1 MASCKYDVF
10 LSFKGED
17 TRDNFLSHLVVVFQ
31 QKKIKTFVDEELTR
45 GDEISPAL
53 LKAIEESKISVIIF
67 SKNYASSKWCLD
79 ELVKILQ
86 CHKKNGQLVIPVF
99 YNVDPSDVRNQT
111 GSFKDAFVKHDKQ
124 FNKKM
129 PEKVQK
135 WRAVLTEASNLSGWD
150 SGTTKSQ
157 LGLMCSSLAA
167 NSPLARP
174 DAKLV
179 KEITADIL
187 EKLEKL
193 SAAIS
198 DSDGLIGL
206 ESRVEQVKSLLAIGL
221 PDVRLVGI
229 WGMGGIGK
237 TTIAGVVFN
246 QFSQKFEGKYFMA
259 NVREESEKCGGL
271 VHLRNQVLS
280 KVLGENFDIGTPK
293 IPQYIRDRLQRMKVF
308 IVLDDVSKYG
318 QLEYFAGG
326 LDRFGP
332 GSRIIVT
339 TRDKT
344 ILERYGTHRIYEV
357 EGLNCNEAFQLFCS
371 CAFKENHCPEDLL
384 KHSETAVHYAKG
396 NPLALKVLGSSFHGK
411 SKPDWVN
418 TLNNLKRISGSDIY
432 GVLKISY
439 DELSWEEKNL
449 FLDIACFFNGDDR
462 EHVMWILSD
471 DYYSVQ
477 YGMNVLINK
486 SLIKISYNKLQMH
499 DLLQEMGRE
508 IVCQEFREKPEKRS
522 RLWDYK
528 DVCHV
533 LEKNK
538 GTDAIKSIFLDLSK
552 IEEINLDPRVFSNM
566 SNLRL
571 LKFYISGHFDISK
584 MSSKVHLQQGLENLP
599 EELRY
604 LYWHGYPLKTLP
616 LDFVP
621 QNLIELNFP
630 YSKVE
635 QIWEGKKKAPKLKY
649 VDLNHSTNLT
659 RIPEPSETPNLE
671 RINFWNCTGLA
682 HIPSYVQNFNKLGN
696 MIMAGCE
703 SLRCFPQNI
712 HFISSIKIDCYK
724 CVNLREFPRIS
735 GNVVEL
741 NLMCTPIEEVPL
753 SIECLPNLET
763 LEMSFCNSLKRLSTS
778 ICKLKSLRSLDL
790 SYCINLESFPEILEK
805 MELLEEIN
813 LEEASNIKELPSSIE
828 NLEGLKQ
835 LKLTGCTK
843 LGSLPESLG
852 NLKSLERLHAGL
864 LAIPQAPSSIVDLN
878 KLETLSLFECRGLVL
893 PPLLSGL
900 SSLKKLELGDCEI
913 MEIPPDIGCLSS
925 LESLNLSGNNIESL
939 PTSISQLSR
948 LRWLCLVN
956 CVKLQ
961 SLPELPLLLVM
972 LGASDCKRLQFLPE
986 LTACLEELDV
996 SILQALS
1003 NRTGERLSK
1012 HMSPVQLIFANCLK
1026 LNESTWAD
1034 LQKRIRHMII
1044 ASLRLFYEK
1053 EFDGI
1058 SFCLPGSEVPDWY
1071 SSQSIGSLITIQL
1084 PHRCGSKIFIG
1095 FALCVAIEFE
1105 FEEDSYSP
1113 AIFFGVGSVSFDFFI
1128 RYQLVIGKG
1137 PQKVKCC
1144 GVSPVYANLNT
1155 FTLEFGGSSEDF
1167 HDIDNAQS
1175 VGGSHEKFKYDFRTQ
1190 SGESESE
1197 YGDRQPVAAKLG
1209 ATGTCRTK
1217 LGLMDSVVL
1226 ELCYDGWWE
1235 TLENGC
1241 MEYVNGKNR
1250 AFLVGKNYLF
1260 DQLLARVYE
1269 VLKINPNDYSITM
1282 KTTLRSSNTLYR
1294 ICAMPMDICDDEMV
1308 RVVLHMASN
1317 VANFGCI
1324 PIFVTTSPRVPSEG
1338 IEPHVDTE
1346 TSFRANMSG
1355 PDNDEEVL
1363 PRTISLQQYYSPIHD
1378 NYDNI
1383 DDNGVTLQDVGA
1395 TVFPITTSLE
1405 QQYSPYH
1412 NNDFRDNDDFH
1423 NETEGDNIYAE
1434 PSNNTRR
1441 GTRFNN
1447 DGDDGGAGP
1456 SNVPSFQDED
1466 ECEDN
1471 TPVNNRGNR
1480 PIPSMVRSRR
1490 RIDPLTSLAPTL
1502 PSNMVAPSFVSS
1514 CDSDDISVGKL
1525 FAEKNELILQLR
1537 KAYRAREVGL
1547 EIVRGNPAESYNLLP
1562 KYSHVLTTANE
1573 GTVTHLEQDGDGN
1586 FLYYFVALG
1595 SSIKGFMQYIRP
1607 VIAVD
1612 GTHLKG
1618 LYRGSM
1624 FVATCLD
1631 GNNQLYPLAIGI
1643 MDSEN
1648 NDAWEWFMMKLHGVI
1663 GDRPELVIISDRC
1676 TAIRRAVLKVFHN
1689 ATHGVC
1695 FYHVKGNIKSQFR
1708 MSKALWDEFEP
1719 TFINAAKAYGHEEFK
1734 RQLEGLW
1741 MIHSGAADYL
1751 ENNVGMCNW
1760 ARSQFQG
1767 RRYNILT
1774 TNIAESVNA
1783 FMREPR
1789 KFPVTHLVDHFRKIL
1804 QQWFYDRKIVAESM
1818 TTRLTTWADEIVTER
1833 RTIADRMIVRP
1844 VSPHRF
1850 QVIGGGL
1857 KEGLVD
1863 LQKRTCSCR
1872 VFHLDQLVCAHAI
1885 AACLTHRVDFINLC
1899 SDFYTTESLAMAY
1912 AQPVEPVGDVAD
1924 WEVPDEIQELQE
1936 YPPVE
1941 APPPGRRK
1949 ERRIPSAG
1957 EDVDRRTVRCGR
1969 CHELGHNRKRCK
1981 NPIASTRS

>member
-17 TRDNFLSHLVVVFQ
+17 TRDNFLSHLVVVLQ
-31 QKKIKTFVDEELTR
+31 QKKIKTFIDEELTR

-79 ELVKILQ
+79 ELVKILK

-157 LGLMCSSLAA
+157 LGQMCSSLAA

-246 QFSQKFEGKYFMA
+246 QFSQKFEEKYFMA

-308 IVLDDVSKYG
+308 IVLDDVS
-318 QLEYFAGG
+318 
-326 LDRFGP
+326 
-332 GSRIIVT
+332 
-339 TRDKT
+339 
-344 ILERYGTHRIYEV
+344 
-357 EGLNCNEAFQLFCS
+357 N

-396 NPLALKVLGSSFHGK
+396 NPLALQVLGSSFQGK

-471 DYYSVQ
+471 DCYSVQ

-584 MSSKVHLQQGLENLP
+584 MSSKVHLQQGLEYLP

-671 RINFWNCTGLA
+671 RMNLWNCTGLA

-763 LEMSFCNSLKRLSTS
+763 LEMSFCYSLKRLSTS

-828 NLEGLKQ
+828 NIEGLKQ

-843 LGSLPESLG
+843 LASLPESLG
-852 NLKSLERLHAGL
+852 NLKSLERLDAGL
-864 LAIPQAPSSIVDLN
+864 LAIPQAPSFIVDLN

-900 SSLKKLELGDCEI
+900 SSLKKLELRDCEI
-913 MEIPPDIGCLSS
+913 MEIPPDIGSLSS
-925 LESLNLSGNNIESL
+925 LEILNLSGNNFESL

-948 LRWLCLVN
+948 LRWLYLAN
-956 CVKLQ
+956 CIMLQ
-961 SLPELPLLLVM
+961 SLPELPPLLVV

-986 LTACLEELDV
+986 LTSCLEELDA
-996 SILQALS
+996 STLQALS
-1003 NRTGERLSK
+1003 NRTCERLSK
-1012 HMSPVQLIFANCLK
+1012 HMFPMQLIFANCLK
-1026 LNESTWAD
+1026 LNESIWAD
-1034 LQKRIRHMII
+1034 LQQRIWHMII
-1044 ASLRLFYEK
+1044 ASLRLFREK
-1053 EFDGI
+1053 KFDGI

-1071 SSQSIGSLITIQL
+1071 SSQSIGSSITIQL
-1084 PHRCGSKIFIG
+1084 PHRCGNKFFIG
-1095 FALCVAIEFE
+1095 FSLCVAIEFE

-1113 AIFFGVGSVSFDFFI
+1113 AIFFGVGCKFGFDHFCQLVGNVCVNSNHVILGFYPCWNIGLSDGATVSFDFFI
-1128 RYQLVIGKG
+1128 IPYQLVIGKG
-1137 PQKVKCC
+1137 PRKVKCC
-1144 GVSPVYANLNT
+1144 GVTPVYANPNT
-1155 FTLEFGGSSEDF
+1155 FTVEFGGGSEDF

-1175 VGGSHEKFKYDFRTQ
+1175 VGGSHEYEVESIRREQFKGPQ
-1190 SGESESE
+1190 
-1197 YGDRQPVAAKLG
+1197 RQ
-1209 ATGTCRTK
+1209 TS
-1217 LGLMDSVVL
+1217 MFS
-1226 ELCYDGWWE
+1226 
-1235 TLENGC
+1235 
-1241 MEYVNGKNR
+1241 
-1250 AFLVGKNYLF
+1250 
-1260 DQLLARVYE
+1260 QLLKNVCCFDYE
-1269 VLKINPNDYSITM
+1269 P
-1282 KTTLRSSNTLYR
+1282 
-1294 ICAMPMDICDDEMV
+1294 
-1308 RVVLHMASN
+1308 
-1317 VANFGCI
+1317 
-1324 PIFVTTSPRVPSEG
+1324 
-1338 IEPHVDTE
+1338 
-1346 TSFRANMSG
+1346 
-1355 PDNDEEVL
+1355 
-1363 PRTISLQQYYSPIHD
+1363 
-1378 NYDNI
+1378 
-1383 DDNGVTLQDVGA
+1383 
-1395 TVFPITTSLE
+1395 
-1405 QQYSPYH
+1405 
-1412 NNDFRDNDDFH
+1412 
-1423 NETEGDNIYAE
+1423 
-1434 PSNNTRR
+1434 
-1441 GTRFNN
+1441 
-1447 DGDDGGAGP
+1447 
-1456 SNVPSFQDED
+1456 
-1466 ECEDN
+1466 
-1471 TPVNNRGNR
+1471 
-1480 PIPSMVRSRR
+1480 
-1490 RIDPLTSLAPTL
+1490 
-1502 PSNMVAPSFVSS
+1502 
-1514 CDSDDISVGKL
+1514 
-1525 FAEKNELILQLR
+1525 
-1537 KAYRAREVGL
+1537 
-1547 EIVRGNPAESYNLLP
+1547 
-1562 KYSHVLTTANE
+1562 
-1573 GTVTHLEQDGDGN
+1573 
-1586 FLYYFVALG
+1586 
-1595 SSIKGFMQYIRP
+1595 
-1607 VIAVD
+1607 
-1612 GTHLKG
+1612 
-1618 LYRGSM
+1618 
-1624 FVATCLD
+1624 
-1631 GNNQLYPLAIGI
+1631 
-1643 MDSEN
+1643 
-1648 NDAWEWFMMKLHGVI
+1648 
-1663 GDRPELVIISDRC
+1663 
-1676 TAIRRAVLKVFHN
+1676 
-1689 ATHGVC
+1689 
-1695 FYHVKGNIKSQFR
+1695 
-1708 MSKALWDEFEP
+1708 
-1719 TFINAAKAYGHEEFK
+1719 
-1734 RQLEGLW
+1734 
-1741 MIHSGAADYL
+1741 
-1751 ENNVGMCNW
+1751 
-1760 ARSQFQG
+1760 
-1767 RRYNILT
+1767 
-1774 TNIAESVNA
+1774 
-1783 FMREPR
+1783 
-1789 KFPVTHLVDHFRKIL
+1789 
-1804 QQWFYDRKIVAESM
+1804 
-1818 TTRLTTWADEIVTER
+1818 
-1833 RTIADRMIVRP
+1833 
-1844 VSPHRF
+1844 
-1850 QVIGGGL
+1850 
-1857 KEGLVD
+1857 
-1863 LQKRTCSCR
+1863 
-1872 VFHLDQLVCAHAI
+1872 
-1885 AACLTHRVDFINLC
+1885 
-1899 SDFYTTESLAMAY
+1899 
-1912 AQPVEPVGDVAD
+1912 
-1924 WEVPDEIQELQE
+1924 
-1936 YPPVE
+1936 
-1941 APPPGRRK
+1941 
-1949 ERRIPSAG
+1949 
-1957 EDVDRRTVRCGR
+1957 
-1969 CHELGHNRKRCK
+1969 
-1981 NPIASTRS
+1981 